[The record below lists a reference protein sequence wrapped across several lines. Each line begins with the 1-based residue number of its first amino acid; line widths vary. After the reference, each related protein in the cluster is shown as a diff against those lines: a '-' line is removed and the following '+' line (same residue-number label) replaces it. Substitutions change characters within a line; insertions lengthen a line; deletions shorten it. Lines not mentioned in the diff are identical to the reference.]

1 MSATPG
7 TSIATGRLGMRL
19 LVASLSMLF
28 GATLMGYVLIRSRA
42 AVWPPPGV
50 PSLPSGLLIS
60 TVILLASSAT
70 IWVAADGI
78 RQGRQNAL
86 RIGLLITFVLGLAFL
101 GSQTISWFSLVIRS
115 FTMRTNLYGF
125 LFYLLTGLHAIHV
138 VGGLVPLGVTTARAW
153 QGRYTVDAHDG
164 VEYVA
169 LYWHFLDVVWLVL
182 FGVLT
187 LTS

>member
-1 MSATPG
+1 MSATSG
-7 TSIATGRLGMRL
+7 AGISAGRLGMRL
-19 LVASLSMLF
+19 LVASLSMIF
-28 GATLMGYVLIRSRA
+28 GATLMGYAVIRSRA

-50 PSLPSGLLIS
+50 PSLPSSLLIS
-60 TVILLASSAT
+60 TIILLVSSAT
-70 IWVAADGI
+70 IWVAVDGI
-78 RQGRQNAL
+78 RQGRQKAL
-86 RIGLLITFVLGLAFL
+86 RIGLLVTFLLGLAFL
-101 GSQTISWFSLVIRS
+101 GSQTISWFSLVVRS

-169 LYWHFLDVVWLVL
+169 FYWHFLDVIWIVL